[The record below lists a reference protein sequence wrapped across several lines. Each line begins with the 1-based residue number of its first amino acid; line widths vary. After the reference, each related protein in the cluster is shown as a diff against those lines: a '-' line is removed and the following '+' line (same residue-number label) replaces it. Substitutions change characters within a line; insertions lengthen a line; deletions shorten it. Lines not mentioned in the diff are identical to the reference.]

1 LIINAKYLLIVV
13 FLLAS
18 LRPVLGGTILKAGFV
33 VNKGD
38 EKSYSWVIIH
48 ETDYFIKNMISI
60 GYETQFSY
68 YKVKS
73 TFMGTEYNNNA
84 FPLNVFFNSKVK
96 IVRKGI
102 VRPYVGAGFG
112 LLTNIINYPQE
123 FAIEKYSA
131 YHLMGGVNI
140 GKISSAAFQIEFRL
154 LNSSKEDSNTK
165 LLIVCGIQY

>member
-1 LIINAKYLLIVV
+1 MKKANCLLAVF

-18 LRPVLGGTILKAGFV
+18 LKPVLGGTILKAGFV

-48 ETDYFIKNMISI
+48 ETDYFIRNIISI

-68 YKVKS
+68 YKVQS
-73 TFMGTEYNNNA
+73 TFMGKEYNNNA
-84 FPLNVFFNSKVK
+84 FPLNVFFNSKLK

-112 LLTNIINYPQE
+112 LLTNIVNYPQE
-123 FAIEKYSA
+123 FTIEKYNA
-131 YHLMGGVNI
+131 YHLMGGVNV
-140 GKISSAAFQIEFRL
+140 GKVSSAAFQVEFRL
-154 LNSSKEDSNTK
+154 LKSSKEDSSTK
-165 LLIVCGIQY
+165 FLIVCGIRY

>member
-1 LIINAKYLLIVV
+1 
-13 FLLAS
+13 
-18 LRPVLGGTILKAGFV
+18 
-33 VNKGD
+33 
-38 EKSYSWVIIH
+38 
-48 ETDYFIKNMISI
+48 
-60 GYETQFSY
+60 
-68 YKVKS
+68 
-73 TFMGTEYNNNA
+73 MGTEYNNNA

-102 VRPYVGAGFG
+102 IRPYVGAGFG

-123 FAIEKYSA
+123 FAIEKYRA